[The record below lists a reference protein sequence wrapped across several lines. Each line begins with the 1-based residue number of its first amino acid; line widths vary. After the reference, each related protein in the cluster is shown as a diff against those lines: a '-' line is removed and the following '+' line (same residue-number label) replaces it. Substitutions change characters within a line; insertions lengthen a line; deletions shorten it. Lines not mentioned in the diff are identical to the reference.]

1 MNEFFFIKKCISHG
15 NGRCQLCNEIYF
27 WNLFFIQWPSQLA
40 DPGIRKGSR
49 TGSHN
54 RSQTD
59 VYWICRV
66 YGIQTVGRRCPHPSE
81 FLPGWRWV
89 HLWPLQSVDELH
101 SRPPGRPIR
110 RSTPEIEN
118 LIEIKFEKMKWL
130 DLQSAWP
137 WLRLG
142 VALASERRLL
152 ILFELIQRFY
162 SQSGH
167 HWLRSS
173 FHWKPHQHFMSSAS
187 VIRARTPQLK
197 DLGSNVGGTNKIAL
211 KYTSFMKIRIMKDNH
226 DVISNRKG
234 TLCSTFIKLMRVNSR
249 TFNATLSAG
258 FQEEGRFSM
267 KTTTRWLSHQ
277 STWNELIDLL
287 SV

>member
-15 NGRCQLCNEIYF
+15 NGRCQLCNEICF

-118 LIEIKFEKMKWL
+118 FSWNKVWKNEMTWL
-130 DLQSAWP
+130 TIS
-137 WLRLG
+137 
-142 VALASERRLL
+142 LA
-152 ILFELIQRFY
+152 
-162 SQSGH
+162 
-167 HWLRSS
+167 
-173 FHWKPHQHFMSSAS
+173 MA
-187 VIRARTPQLK
+187 
-197 DLGSNVGGTNKIAL
+197 
-211 KYTSFMKIRIMKDNH
+211 
-226 DVISNRKG
+226 
-234 TLCSTFIKLMRVNSR
+234 
-249 TFNATLSAG
+249 
-258 FQEEGRFSM
+258 
-267 KTTTRWLSHQ
+267 
-277 STWNELIDLL
+277 STWSCFSEWEKIVDLVRIDSTLL
-287 SV
+287 